1 MGITLNSHHKWH
13 VPHQHAPNFLT
24 LANAT
29 LDDGPTLVQ
38 RSSESSATSTCK
50 AGDNTGTCQKPTT
63 AGNTTSIIIGVAVA
77 VPVVVAA
84 LVLFFLHRR
93 VKRKHAQEDRDD
105 KYKSLD
111 FGLDTV
117 PSKGRAHK
125 GVPEMTITDMEKSTQ
140 NMMHTRGLSLD
151 MHTPYLLPAQVN
163 SSSSSLRSMSRSITD
178 GEDPYRPVTMASAR
192 SSSIPDR
199 SSSRPKPGNASVY
212 TDYSER
218 SENLNAGLLNN
229 AQRMS
234 RSDPFMDQS
243 PDSIHAPNYP
253 TGPAPVQRSHPA
265 PPPPAHMNNSF
276 AASAAPR
283 TKPVPPKLTM
293 PDPDV
298 FHVTPPSP
306 PEHHYAPAPPAH
318 VTPPSPPPHQQEPA
332 AALHPAEDFVPD
344 GLHAAAPDAR
354 RVSVMGLRPLPP
366 DHPDD
371 NPEQRANRIRSF
383 YKEYFD
389 DSKPNPQGQYQNEY
403 EADIYADYS
412 AYMYEAPQ
420 VPYAQPMARRAMTP
434 PPRVGGGRVRS
445 NTSFGSTGHI
455 ANPAFRRPPQQ
466 PRKQLPPPIALH
478 NLPTPSALTDDM
490 TFTPTLFAPPVSY
503 RDRQAGRTPSS
514 PARPYSPSVRA
525 FTPLATSFDDLSVI
539 PSAHALRKSSTF
551 TALDF
556 APPPRFR
563 NEASGSDA
571 GSIRSN
577 RSGISN
583 VQQNAIRAG
592 AYRVSR
598 LPGDMVGTQSDL
610 NAALKPTWDM
620 SR

>member
-1 MGITLNSHHKWH
+1 MPVTLSSHHRWH
-13 VPHQHAPNFLT
+13 VPHQHMPNI
-24 LANAT
+24 AT
-29 LDDGPTLVQ
+29 FADATINNGPTLVQ
-38 RSSESSATSTCK
+38 RSAETSPTSTCK
-50 AGDNTGTCQKPTT
+50 AGDNSGTCQKPTT

-77 VPVVVAA
+77 VPLVAAA

-111 FGLDTV
+111 FGLDNV
-117 PSKGRAHK
+117 PSGGRGRK
-125 GVPEMTITDMEKSTQ
+125 GVPEMTVTDMEKS
-140 NMMHTRGLSLD
+140 MKHAMHTKGLSLD
-151 MHTPYLLPAQVN
+151 MMNTPYLMPAAVN
-163 SSSSSLRSMSRSITD
+163 SSASSLHTISRSITD
-178 GEDPYRPVTMASAR
+178 GEDPYRPVTMISNH
-192 SSSIPDR
+192 SNSIPDR

-212 TDYSER
+212 TDMSDR
-218 SENLNAGLLNN
+218 SDNLNAGLLAN

-234 RSDPFMDQS
+234 VSNPFVDQS
-243 PDSIHAPNYP
+243 PERTHSPAYP
-253 TGPAPVQRSHPA
+253 AAAPA
-265 PPPPAHMNNSF
+265 PPPPAHVNTSF
-276 AASAAPR
+276 SNSAAPR
-283 TKPVPPKLTM
+283 NKPAPPKLAM

-306 PEHHYAPAPPAH
+306 PEHQRAPAPPAH
-318 VTPPSPPPHQQEPA
+318 VNAPAPPAHQQDFA
-332 AALHPAEDFVPD
+332 AARYPANDYAQD
-344 GLHAAAPDAR
+344 TLHAAAPDAR

-389 DSKPNPQGQYQNEY
+389 DSRPNPEGQYQNEY
-403 EADIYADYS
+403 EADIYADYT

-420 VPYAQPMARRAMTP
+420 APFAQPMARRAMTP

-455 ANPAFRRPPQQ
+455 ANPAFRRPAQQ
-466 PRKQLPPPIALH
+466 PKKQLPPPIALH
-478 NLPTPSALTDDM
+478 ALPTPSALTDDM

-503 RDRQAGRTPSS
+503 RDRQAGRTPDS
-514 PARPYSPSVRA
+514 PSRPYSPSVRA
-525 FTPLATSFDDLSVI
+525 FTPLATSFDDLAVI

-563 NEASGSDA
+563 NEGTASDA

-598 LPGDMVGTQSDL
+598 LPTDMVGTHSDL

>member
-1 MGITLNSHHKWH
+1 MPVTLSSHHRWQA
-13 VPHQHAPNFLT
+13 PHQHIPNILSF
-24 LANAT
+24 ADAT
-29 LDDGPTLVQ
+29 VNSGPTLVQ
-38 RSSESSATSTCK
+38 RSAESSATSTCK
-50 AGDNTGTCQKPTT
+50 AGDNSGTCQKPTT

-84 LVLFFLHRR
+84 LVLFLLHRR

-111 FGLDTV
+111 FGLDNV
-117 PSKGRAHK
+117 SSGRGHK
-125 GVPEMTITDMEKSTQ
+125 VPEMTITDMETSTK
-140 NMMHTRGLSLD
+140 NIMHNKGLSLD
-151 MHTPYLLPAQVN
+151 MNTPYLLPAAVN
-163 SSSSSLRSMSRSITD
+163 SSSSSLRSMSRSISD
-178 GEDPYRPVTMASAR
+178 GEDPYRPVTMTRTISND
-192 SSSIPDR
+192 IPDR

-212 TDYSER
+212 TDYSEP
-218 SENLNAGLLNN
+218 SENLDAGLLSN

-234 RSDPFMDQS
+234 RSNPFEDHS
-243 PDSIHAPNYP
+243 PDSIHSPDYP
-253 TGPAPVQRSHPA
+253 AAAPA
-265 PPPPAHMNNSF
+265 PPPPAHVNNSF

-283 TKPVPPKLTM
+283 SKPAPPKLTM

-306 PEHHYAPAPPAH
+306 PEHTHAPAPPAH
-318 VTPPSPPPHQQEPA
+318 VTPPAPPAHQQDLA
-332 AALHPAEDFVPD
+332 AARYPADD
-344 GLHAAAPDAR
+344 HAQDALYAAAPDAR

-389 DSKPNPQGQYQNEY
+389 ESKPNPQGQYQNEY

-420 VPYAQPMARRAMTP
+420 APFAQPMARRAMTP

-466 PRKQLPPPIALH
+466 PKKQLPPPIALH

-490 TFTPTLFAPPVSY
+490 TFTPTLFAPPVTY
-503 RDRQAGRTPSS
+503 RDRQAGRTPDS
-514 PARPYSPSVRA
+514 PSRPYSPAVRA
-525 FTPLATSFDDLSVI
+525 FTPLATSFDDLAVI

-563 NEASGSDA
+563 NEGTASDS

-610 NAALKPTWDM
+610 NAALKPAWDM
-620 SR
+620 NR

>member
-1 MGITLNSHHKWH
+1 MGITLNSHHRWH
-13 VPHQHAPNFLT
+13 VPHQHAPNILT

-29 LDDGPTLVQ
+29 VIDGPTLVQ

-111 FGLDTV
+111 FGLDNV
-117 PSKGRAHK
+117 PSKGRGPK

-140 NMMHTRGLSLD
+140 NIMHKGGLSLD
-151 MHTPYLLPAQVN
+151 MNTPYLLPAAVN
-163 SSSSSLRSMSRSITD
+163 SSSSSLRSMSRSLTD
-178 GEDPYRPVTMASAR
+178 GEDPYRPVTMASTR
-192 SSSIPDR
+192 SDSVPAR
-199 SSSRPKPGNASVY
+199 SSSRPQPGNASVY

-218 SENLNAGLLNN
+218 SENLNAELLSN

-243 PDSIHAPNYP
+243 PDSIHSPDY
-253 TGPAPVQRSHPA
+253 PAPRQNSHPA
-265 PPPPAHMNNSF
+265 PPPPVHVNNSF

-283 TKPVPPKLTM
+283 TKPAPPKLTM
-293 PDPDV
+293 PNPDV

-306 PEHHYAPAPPAH
+306 PEHQRAPAPPAH
-318 VTPPSPPPHQQEPA
+318 VTAPSPPVHQQQPA
-332 AALHPAEDFVPD
+332 ATRYPVDDSGYD
-344 GLHAAAPDAR
+344 GLQAAAPDAR

-412 AYMYEAPQ
+412 AYMHEAPQ
-420 VPYAQPMARRAMTP
+420 APFAQPMARRAMTP

-466 PRKQLPPPIALH
+466 PKKQLPPPIALH

-503 RDRQAGRTPSS
+503 RDRQAGRTPDS
-514 PARPYSPSVRA
+514 PARPYSPAVRA

-563 NEASGSDA
+563 NEGPASDA

-610 NAALKPTWDM
+610 NAALKPAWDM
-620 SR
+620 NR